1 LAVFCLIPIT
11 AVIMYAMLKQVQK
24 LTGLILL
31 WVSLPAFLL
40 VTNPETSPLPLLIV
54 PFILLAAALYKS
66 AEIILRLSFNR
77 ASDQR
82 TKITAAVVALLPT
95 LLLILASIR
104 QLTIR
109 DTAIVGG
116 LLLLLVFYMRR
127 LDFLGR

>member
-54 PFILLAAALYKS
+54 PFILLAAALYNS

>member
-40 VTNPETSPLPLLIV
+40 ITNPETSPLPLLIV
-54 PFILLAAALYKS
+54 PFILLATALYKS

>member
-1 LAVFCLIPIT
+1 
-11 AVIMYAMLKQVQK
+11 MYAMLKQVQK

-40 VTNPETSPLPLLIV
+40 ITNPETSPLPLLIV
-54 PFILLAAALYKS
+54 PFILLATALYKS